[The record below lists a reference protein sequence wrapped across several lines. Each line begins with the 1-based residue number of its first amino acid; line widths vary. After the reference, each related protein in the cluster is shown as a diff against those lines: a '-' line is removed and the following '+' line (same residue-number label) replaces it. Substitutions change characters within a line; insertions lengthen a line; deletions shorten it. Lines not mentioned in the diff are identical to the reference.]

1 MKWYLTLIIFIF
13 RKTIKPSWF
22 AADVQ
27 VSRYISRSGDQLDS
41 QKLRRTCVSVTLC
54 NCTQTQVI
62 PTHFIDNGYMHLQK
76 ISQVAPRV
84 HVVRNVAGVYVT
96 RVVYI
101 IKRLVSQINI

>member
-1 MKWYLTLIIFIF
+1 
-13 RKTIKPSWF
+13 
-22 AADVQ
+22 
-27 VSRYISRSGDQLDS
+27 
-41 QKLRRTCVSVTLC
+41 
-54 NCTQTQVI
+54 
-62 PTHFIDNGYMHLQK
+62 MHLQK